1 MFYLH
6 LFGCGSF
13 LTLPSSHYVTI
24 FKNYDSAIAAS
35 GKICIALF
43 LFCSGYGLYRSY
55 IEKPDISE
63 SGNIKRIIK
72 FCISY
77 WCVMFFIA
85 MPYLKISGKLNMDY
99 FFMNLFALLHNDEML
114 YVSFSW
120 YVKLHLGLLIG
131 LPLMRHLNKK
141 ITNVLCQIA
150 LYILLPFLTLLSF
163 GSLISEKYYQGI
175 WTFLISSCIMVFSY
189 LPLFAT
195 GLFFAKY
202 NVYEKIKGR
211 IKAPRTFKFII
222 SFAGIIILL
231 LSRNKFHLFEG
242 KITEAIYASK
252 IQDVVYA
259 PLLALFW
266 LAFLDALGSKI
277 INKIIN
283 FIGKYSFQYWLISG
297 MFFLNTS
304 ELQWIL
310 YLPKYSVLILVWSF
324 LIMTPCAVLCEK
336 LSQILF
342 RSVMT
347 GFEKTKA
354 SLIQRS
360 KL

>member
-13 LTLPSSHYVTI
+13 LTLDSNHYVAV
-24 FKNYDSAIAAS
+24 FKDYDFAIAAS

-55 IEKPDISE
+55 IEKTDISE
-63 SGNIKRIIK
+63 SGNIKRIVK

-77 WCVMFFIA
+77 WSVMLFIA
-85 MPYLKISGKLNMDY
+85 MPYLQISGRLNMDY
-99 FFMNLFALLHNDEML
+99 FFINLFALLHNDEML

-120 YVKLHLGLLIG
+120 YIKLHLGLLIF
-131 LPLMRHLNKK
+131 LPLMRYLNKN

-150 LYILLPFLTLLSF
+150 LYILLPFLILLLF
-163 GSLISEKYYQGI
+163 GNLISEKYYKGL
-175 WTFLISSCIMVFSY
+175 WKFLASSCIMVCSY
-189 LPLFAT
+189 LPLFST

-202 NVYEKIKGR
+202 KVYEKISDRLKIPR
-211 IKAPRTFKFII
+211 IVKLFFSLAC
-222 SFAGIIILL
+222 IIILL
-231 LSRNKFHLFEG
+231 LLRNKFHLFEET
-242 KITEAIYASK
+242 ITEAIYASK
-252 IQDVVYA
+252 IPDVIYA
-259 PLLALFW
+259 PLLVIFW
-266 LAFLDALGSKI
+266 LVFLDALGSKI
-277 INKIIN
+277 LAKTIN

-342 RSVMT
+342 RSIMT
-347 GFEKTKA
+347 RFEKVKNFLA
-354 SLIQRS
+354 
-360 KL
+360 

>member
-13 LTLPSSHYVTI
+13 LTLDSNHYVAV
-24 FKNYDSAIAAS
+24 FKDYELAIAVS

-43 LFCSGYGLYRSY
+43 LFCSGYGLYKSY
-55 IEKPDISE
+55 IGKPDIAE
-63 SGNIKRIIK
+63 SGNIKRIVK

-77 WCVMFFIA
+77 WGVMFFIA
-85 MPYLKISGKLNMDY
+85 MPYLQISGRLNMDY
-99 FFMNLFALLHNDEML
+99 FFINLFALLHNDEML

-120 YVKLHLGLLIG
+120 YVKLHLGLLIC

-150 LYILLPFLTLLSF
+150 LYILLPFLILLLV
-163 GSLISEKYYQGI
+163 GNLISEKYYEGL
-175 WTFLISSCIMVFSY
+175 WKFLVSSCIMVFSY
-189 LPLFAT
+189 LPMFST

-202 NVYEKIKGR
+202 QVYEKINDRLK
-211 IKAPRTFKFII
+211 IPRTVKLIF
-222 SFAGIIILL
+222 SFACIIILL
-231 LSRNKFHLFEG
+231 LLRNKFHLFEET
-242 KITEAIYASK
+242 ITEAIYASK
-252 IQDVVYA
+252 IPDVIYA
-259 PLLALFW
+259 PLLAILW
-266 LAFLDALGSKI
+266 LVFLDALGSKI
-277 INKIIN
+277 ITKIMT

-304 ELQWIL
+304 ELQWVL

-324 LIMTPCAVLCEK
+324 LLMTPCAVLCEK
-336 LSQILF
+336 LSQTLF

-347 GFEKTKA
+347 GFEKTKIF
-354 SLIQRS
+354 LRKQ
-360 KL
+360 